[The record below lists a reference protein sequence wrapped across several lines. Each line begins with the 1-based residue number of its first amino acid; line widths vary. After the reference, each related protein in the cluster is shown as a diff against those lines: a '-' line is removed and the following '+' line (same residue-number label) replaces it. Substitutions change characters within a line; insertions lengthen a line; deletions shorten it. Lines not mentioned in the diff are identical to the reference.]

1 MMTEIKDLEKKPNNA
16 VAEGFRSFME
26 KIDKSHITQVIDIA
40 KDVVKVHGEMAK
52 QNHDLY
58 CELSLIE
65 KNLRNDL
72 TRGDVATEKFI
83 LLGENLS
90 PELRGEIVK
99 AIIFK
104 ILGK

>member
-1 MMTEIKDLEKKPNNA
+1 MKDLEKSA
-16 VAEGFRSFME
+16 SSSVASGLRSVME
-26 KIDKSHITQVIDIA
+26 KVDKSHITQVIDIA
-40 KDVVKVHGEMAK
+40 KDVLKVHGEMAK

-72 TRGDVATEKFI
+72 TRGDAATEKFI
-83 LLGENLS
+83 LLAEGLPTEV
-90 PELRGEIVK
+90 RGEIVK
-99 AIIFK
+99 EIIFK